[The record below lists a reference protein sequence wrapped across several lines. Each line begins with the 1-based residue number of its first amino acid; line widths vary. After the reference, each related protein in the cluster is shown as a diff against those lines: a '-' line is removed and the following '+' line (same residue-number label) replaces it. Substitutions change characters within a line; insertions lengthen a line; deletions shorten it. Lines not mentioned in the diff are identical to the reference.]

1 MKKCYDCPEWGNEC
15 SCGSSEHD
23 SGDLKE
29 VNKENGAQHYE
40 AQEMESEPE
49 MEVNETPENLTED
62 NIGKTLDEEKKV
74 EPEFNS
80 QVKKKSVN
88 PLIVPIVI
96 MTKLT
101 RKKLRS

>member
-1 MKKCYDCPEWGNEC
+1 
-15 SCGSSEHD
+15 
-23 SGDLKE
+23 
-29 VNKENGAQHYE
+29 
-40 AQEMESEPE
+40 MESEPE